1 MQSKTKNPYIKA
13 FADEFNGPQTNQ
25 GPYTRFQ
32 ANLNVNQF
40 CHIGADKTNFNRTKI
55 ASTVCF
61 RSQDIITSE
70 FIMEFVEANEQY
82 HMAQ

>member
-40 CHIGADKTNFNRTKI
+40 CHIGADKHKFQQNQNCVNCLLPFTRYN
-55 ASTVCF
+55 
-61 RSQDIITSE
+61 
-70 FIMEFVEANEQY
+70 
-82 HMAQ
+82 H